1 MLNVENQLNLYVYT
15 SYVKREVFKKIS
27 LKFK

>member
-1 MLNVENQLNLYVYT
+1 MLNVETQLNLYAYT
-15 SYVKREVFKKIS
+15 SYVKCEVFKKIS

>member
-15 SYVKREVFKKIS
+15 FYVKREVFKKIS